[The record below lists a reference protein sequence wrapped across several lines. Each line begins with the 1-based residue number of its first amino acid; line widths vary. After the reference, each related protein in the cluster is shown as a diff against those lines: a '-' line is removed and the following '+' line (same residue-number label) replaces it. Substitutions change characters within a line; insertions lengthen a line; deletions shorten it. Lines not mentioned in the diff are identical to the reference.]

1 MNYAVVRQPPMGIK
15 YSQSTPMQSVCVEV
29 LEVGALHC
37 INGLL
42 CEPAGW
48 LTGRVSLF
56 TALTV
61 PDVANYPDLPS
72 RTWYPINDA
81 QRSLLT
87 MCWVKTQH
95 LTHSRKS

>member
-42 CEPAGW
+42 CEPAGC
-48 LTGRVSLF
+48 L
-56 TALTV
+56 
-61 PDVANYPDLPS
+61 ANPPCKPVHGTHSPRYLSKLAS
-72 RTWYPINDA
+72 RTWYPSNDA

-87 MCWVKTQH
+87 MCWVQTQH

>member
-15 YSQSTPMQSVCVEV
+15 YTQSTPVSVEV

-61 PDVANYPDLPS
+61 PDVAIYPYLPRDLVPQ
-72 RTWYPINDA
+72 
-81 QRSLLT
+81 QRRAAL
-87 MCWVKTQH
+87 V
-95 LTHSRKS
+95 THHVLGANTAFNSFP

>member
-15 YSQSTPMQSVCVEV
+15 YTQFTPMQSVCVEV

-56 TALTV
+56 TALTF
-61 PDVANYPDLPS
+61 PDVAIYPFLPPG
-72 RTWYPINDA
+72 TVLVA
-81 QRSLLT
+81 TRSARYLHLL
-87 MCWVKTQH
+87 VISQH
-95 LTHSRKS
+95 

>member
-1 MNYAVVRQPPMGIK
+1 MQYAVVRQPPMGINILNLR
-15 YSQSTPMQSVCVEV
+15 QSVCVGSRSRV
-29 LEVGALHC
+29 PYIASMVFFVSR
-37 INGLL
+37 
-42 CEPAGW
+42 PAVW
-48 LTGRVSLF
+48 LTGRVSHF

-61 PDVANYPDLPS
+61 PDVANYLRLATRTCPS
-72 RTWYPINDA
+72 NDA